1 MFKAALPAKAW
12 IAMAPAAFNSAA
24 AALLLLASTAL
35 ANAATISIG
44 YELPSFTP
52 TIITLAGQA
61 VDPGNG
67 YVSANGFGVNTWT
80 SNSSG
85 YAPNTTTFCNVAVN
99 VGDPNV
105 MNTFS
110 VYITMSDIP
119 FQQGDISPVTII
131 NDMTASWTGPSMDG
145 SILNFTTYIDPANR
159 IFEKQIYLNG
169 GPHEWIPASSPAH
182 EIYVAAYPFPNF
194 PALKVDSLYSVTQF
208 YSFVAPSLLFI
219 LLGRSWVL
227 ESQVWSPG
235 CSGCWCGPVGA
246 GSVSKASLLVALLT

>member
-1 MFKAALPAKAW
+1 
-12 IAMAPAAFNSAA
+12 MAPAAFDSAA
-24 AALLLLASTAL
+24 AHCSASSTAL

-61 VDPGNG
+61 VDPCNG

-80 SNSSG
+80 SNSSDRSEHDDFFG
-85 YAPNTTTFCNVAVN
+85 NVAVN

-131 NDMTASWTGPSMDG
+131 NDMTAIGKAPRWKDRFSTSRGTSSRQPYLRKTDLSQRR
-145 SILNFTTYIDPANR
+145 PA
-159 IFEKQIYLNG
+159 
-169 GPHEWIPASSPAH
+169 
-182 EIYVAAYPFPNF
+182 
-194 PALKVDSLYSVTQF
+194 
-208 YSFVAPSLLFI
+208 
-219 LLGRSWVL
+219 
-227 ESQVWSPG
+227 
-235 CSGCWCGPVGA
+235 
-246 GSVSKASLLVALLT
+246 

>member
-1 MFKAALPAKAW
+1 MFRAALPAKAW
-12 IAMAPAAFNSAA
+12 IAMAPTAFNSAA

-85 YAPNTTTFCNVAVN
+85 YAPNTTTLIGNVAVN
-99 VGDPNV
+99 VANPDV

-110 VYITMSDIP
+110 VYITMSNIP
-119 FQQGDISPVTII
+119 FQDGDINPVTIN
-131 NDMTASWTGPSMDG
+131 NDMTASFTGPSMDG
-145 SILNFTTYIDPANR
+145 WILNFTTYIDPDNR
-159 IFEKQIYLNG
+159 VFEKQIYLNG
-169 GPHEWIPASSPAH
+169 GPVVWNPASSPTH
-182 EIYVAAYPFPNF
+182 QHYVATFPYALPQGQPAFANF
-194 PALKVDSLYSVTQF
+194 EPGDLYSVTQF
-208 YSFVAPSLLFI
+208 YSFVAPSPP
-219 LLGRSWVL
+219 VHT
-227 ESQVWSPG
+227 PG
-235 CSGCWCGPVGA
+235 PLVGA
-246 GSVSKASLLVALLT
+246 GIPGLVTGMLGLLVWARGRRQRQQS